1 MSGSKSL
8 QFCIHPYHTVPCRQG
23 HPTRLCVACQG
34 ETMRPRGPAT
44 WLAACVLGVAR
55 RCECSDVAWM
65 AYRACANDGRR
76 RATMD
81 GALASLRGTEGVKKG
96 RSKAPELNT
105 ILRQLFL
112 ISSTYD
118 CLFVPQWISTTDN
131 ICADALSRGQL
142 QRFYAAANEFSST
155 CQRVHRGS
163 E

>member
-1 MSGSKSL
+1 MAHVWRQASSRAHEVVRGSAHCVRAVL
-8 QFCIHPYHTVPCRQG
+8 VVRTVGPVECAVRKVFSFVYILIIPCRAAKVDCGGTHLRPLGEHRTTYNIEQG

-81 GALASLRGTEGVKKG
+81 GALANLRGPERVKAL
-96 RSKAPELNT
+96 RST
-105 ILRQLFL
+105 IDR
-112 ISSTYD
+112 
-118 CLFVPQWISTTDN
+118 TT
-131 ICADALSRGQL
+131 IA
-142 QRFYAAANEFSST
+142 
-155 CQRVHRGS
+155 
-163 E
+163 